1 METDYNYPL
10 SRDDVHHLLQAR
22 QILPTQQRVAIA
34 EFMFQRSQHLV
45 AEAVRLGV
53 NEAGC
58 PVSKATVYNTLG
70 LFVRKGLLRE
80 VLVDSGRT
88 FYDSNPKPHHHLF
101 NLDSG
106 ELLDIDAAGIDIKGL
121 PTLSGVVLQGVEL
134 LIKVRNVDL

>member
-10 SRDDVHHLLQAR
+10 NREQIHEFLQNQR
-22 QILPTQQRVAIA
+22 ILPTQQRLAIA
-34 EFMFQRSQHLV
+34 EFMFQRSQHQV
-45 AEAVRLGV
+45 AESVRLGV
-53 NEAGC
+53 NRMGC

-106 ELLDIDAAGIDIKGL
+106 ELLDIDAAEIDIRGL
-121 PTLSGVVLQGVEL
+121 PPLSGVVLQGLEL